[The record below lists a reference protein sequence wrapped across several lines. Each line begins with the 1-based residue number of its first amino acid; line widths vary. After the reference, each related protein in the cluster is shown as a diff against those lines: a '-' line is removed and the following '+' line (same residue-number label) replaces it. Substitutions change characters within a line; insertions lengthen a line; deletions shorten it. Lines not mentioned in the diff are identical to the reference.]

1 MNMKDYTYQ
10 DMLKMQE
17 DAAYRVREM
26 KKRATIVA
34 DDARINHFSEESEKK
49 KGVLETLLQDSDS
62 VLIISL
68 LFLVMNEKNDYFLN
82 LALMYILMQ

>member
-1 MNMKDYTYQ
+1 MKDYTYQ

-34 DDARINHFSEESEKK
+34 DDARMNHFSEESEKN
-49 KGVLETLLQDSDS
+49 KGVFETFLQDSDS

-68 LFLVMNEKNDYFLN
+68 LFLVMSEKNDYFLN

>member
-1 MNMKDYTYQ
+1 MKDYTYQ

-17 DAAYRVREM
+17 DAAFRVREM

-34 DDARINHFSEESEKK
+34 DDARKNHSSAESEKK
-49 KGVLETLLQDSDS
+49 KGILETLLQDSDS

-68 LFLVMNEKNDYFLN
+68 LFLVMSEKNDYFLN
-82 LALMYILMQ
+82 LALMYILM

>member
-1 MNMKDYTYQ
+1 MKDYTYQ

-49 KGVLETLLQDSDS
+49 KGVLETFLQDSDS

-68 LFLVMNEKNDYFLN
+68 LFLVMSEKNDYFLN